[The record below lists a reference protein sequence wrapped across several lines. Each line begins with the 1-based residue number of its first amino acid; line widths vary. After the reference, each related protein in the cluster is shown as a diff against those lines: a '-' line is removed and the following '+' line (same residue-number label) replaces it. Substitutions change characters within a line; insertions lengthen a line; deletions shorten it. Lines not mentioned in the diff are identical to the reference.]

1 MGSINFWI
9 DLLGWIGAFALVA
22 AYGLISNNKLQ
33 GDSQFFQWLNLLG
46 GALLLINTA
55 YNGAFPAAFV
65 NVVWIVIAVLAL
77 VTIWKGR
84 AKERARLHAD

>member
-1 MGSINFWI
+1 MNFWI
-9 DLLGWIGAFALVA
+9 DLLGWIGAFAVVV

-84 AKERARLHAD
+84 AKERAKPHAD